1 MPQCAIFLQ
10 HFSGSLSYYLLPGE
24 ELLIGGR
31 RPPQKWQEVS
41 PERSGEKKV
50 KEPAGEI
57 WRKISRPLFPF
68 PTLFLPL
75 TPLTPIITQQQLLPL
90 RAMAQILQIPISTQ
104 KSRNANSS
112 WVLASASYQ

>member
-1 MPQCAIFLQ
+1 MTMPQCAIFLQ

-57 WRKISRPLFPF
+57 WRKISRPLFPSF
-68 PTLFLPL
+68 SPL
-75 TPLTPIITQQQLLPL
+75 TPPTPIITQQQLLPL

-104 KSRNANSS
+104 KSGNANSS